1 MIPRAATL
9 PHRPTWL
16 GPTAD
21 QIRLVINLKT
31 ARVLGLTVPL
41 TLFAIADEV
50 VDCLLLCRFSD
61 APRLHNRQARLHVC
75 VKVPVP
81 GASLR

>member
-1 MIPRAATL
+1 
-9 PHRPTWL
+9 L

-50 VDCLLLCRFSD
+50 VDLSAFVQVFGRSTP
-61 APRLHNRQARLHVC
+61 AQSSGTP
-75 VKVPVP
+75 
-81 GASLR
+81 